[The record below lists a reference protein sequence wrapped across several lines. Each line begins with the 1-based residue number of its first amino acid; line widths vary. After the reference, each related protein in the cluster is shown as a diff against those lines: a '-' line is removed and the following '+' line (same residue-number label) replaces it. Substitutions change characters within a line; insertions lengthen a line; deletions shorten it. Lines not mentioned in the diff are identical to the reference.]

1 MPLDAALT
9 SIGVARF
16 AMPDIRAFQRH
27 GEPIALVSRNR
38 AMLEKGFTEYEFPRG
53 IGSLPAET
61 DGSSRVTR
69 CVSAFDRAAT
79 RQAARRPR
87 R

>member
-1 MPLDAALT
+1 MPLDTASPHRSGEVRDARRQGHSSAMVSQSHLSAAT
-9 SIGVARF
+9 
-16 AMPDIRAFQRH
+16 
-27 GEPIALVSRNR
+27 

-69 CVSAFDRAAT
+69 YAPAFNRAAT